1 MKHAQNRWS
10 NFSRAVLLAFVL
22 VALVQPAPAQSAA
35 DNESREQTAA
45 PHYGYPIDW
54 SSHYVVMTGDDPA
67 ATLAAGEKEPRHVYN
82 LVRRMTAMRNAE
94 RATGGRPRKKP
105 LKIDWAVSLENGFVP
120 QNQYP
125 AKFQFNVNAEDCNK
139 DYVVFALTVNSGT
152 QANIVGINNLY
163 SGKTSPPIC
172 NGGNPW
178 VAFAYN
184 TVVAARPTG
193 QILTSPTLSVDG
205 TKVAFVESTTGP
217 AGAYFHVLVLP
228 SPIPTPPAQT
238 GSVLSPTTPS
248 SCATPTVASCMTTV
262 QISAATNTF
271 SSVWVDYNSDT
282 AYVGT
287 DDGKLYKIQP
297 VFTGGAPALVNDP
310 ANWPVKVVTS
320 GTSKVLTD
328 PIVDTVS
335 KRIFIGDE
343 NGYLYAVNLNNPAK
357 VTAATQGIGW
367 IDQGPGTGVVD
378 PPIVVNDISN
388 PATNQV
394 FAFTGC
400 SSVGGIGGAITQ
412 LPANFASSIPT
423 TNGTTVDLGS
433 ATGIGD
439 CTTSNV
445 HAGSFDNTFWLNGTA
460 TGHMVA
466 CGFVNN
472 DGTTQ
477 NPLARPQ
484 MYEFPFNSSHQITS
498 TGSSTWIINS
508 TKGDECSPLSEF
520 FDGTNDRLFF
530 GVGST
535 DGFIE
540 SSTFPASGSLP
551 APNCVGLP
559 TTTCVKAPSALGGTS
574 GIVVDNQLFGT
585 SGGANIYFSTLAPGS
600 VNGGNCH
607 VAGGTANPY
616 CAVKLTQSGLQ

>member
-1 MKHAQNRWS
+1 MMHGHNRWS
-10 NFSRAVLLAFVL
+10 NFSGALLAVFIF
-22 VALVQPAPAQSAA
+22 VALVKPAPAQSDPEVEPGA
-35 DNESREQTAA
+35 RTAA
-45 PHYGYPIDW
+45 PHYGYPVDW
-54 SSHYVVMTGDDPA
+54 SSHYLVMTGNDPA
-67 ATLAAGEKEPRHVYN
+67 AALAAGEKEPRHVYN
-82 LVRRMTAMRNAE
+82 LVQRMVAARNAGT
-94 RATGGRPRKKP
+94 RAVAPPRKKP
-105 LKIDWAVSLENGFVP
+105 LKIDWSVSLENGFVP

-125 AKFQFNVNAEDCNK
+125 AKYQFNINAEDCNK
-139 DYVVFALTVNSGT
+139 DYIVFALTVNSGI

-163 SGKTSPPIC
+163 TAKTPTPC
-172 NGGNPW
+172 NSGNPW

-193 QILTSPTLSVDG
+193 QILTSPSLSVDG
-205 TKVAFVESTTGP
+205 TKVAFMESTSSPT
-217 AGAYFHVLVLP
+217 GAYFHVLVLP
-228 SPIPTPPAQT
+228 TTIPIPPAQT
-238 GSVLSPTTPS
+238 GSVLSPTAPS
-248 SCATPTVASCMTTV
+248 TCTTPTVASCMTTLQV
-262 QISAATNTF
+262 STATNTF

-282 AYVGT
+282 AFVGT

-297 VFTGGAPALVNDP
+297 VFGGGAPALVNDA
-310 ANWPVKVVTS
+310 ANWPVTVVTS

-400 SSVGGIGGAITQ
+400 SSVGGIGGAVTQ
-412 LPANFASSIPT
+412 LPANFASSSPT

-445 HAGSFDNTFWLNGTA
+445 HAGTFDNAFWLNGTA

-472 DGTTQ
+472 DGTTGK
-477 NPLARPQ
+477 PHGRPQ
-484 MYEFPFNSSHQITS
+484 MYEFPFNSSHVITS
-498 TGSSTWIINS
+498 TGQSTWIINS

-530 GVGST
+530 GVGSS

-540 SSTFPASGSLP
+540 SSTFPASGALP
-551 APNCVGLP
+551 APNCVGNP
-559 TTTCVKAPSALGGTS
+559 TTTCVKAPAALGGTS
-574 GIVVDNQLFGT
+574 GIIVDNQLFGAN
-585 SGGANIYFSTLAPGS
+585 GGANIYFSTLAPGS

-607 VAGGTANPY
+607 VAGGAATPY
-616 CAVKLTQSGLQ
+616 CAVKLTQAGLQ